1 VVVLRPKTGTAV
13 ALLALALALAPAALA
28 QDCPRTSLADIEDE
42 VMCVACGI
50 PLELATD
57 APQAKREREFIVGL
71 VDSCASKDQVKS
83 ALVAEF
89 GEGVLAVPDDE
100 GFDLAAYVVP
110 ALAVLLG
117 LGAVALAVTR
127 WRRRR
132 PSPAPSAGAPPGG
145 AEEERLDADLKRY
158 EL

>member
-1 VVVLRPKTGTAV
+1 VRPAR
-13 ALLALALALAPAALA
+13 LALAAALAVGIALTPAALA

-57 APQAKREREFIVGL
+57 APQAKREREFIVRL
-71 VDSCASKDQVKS
+71 VDSCASKDEVKS

-89 GEGVLAVPDDE
+89 GDDVLAVPDDE

-117 LGAVALAVTR
+117 LGAVALAVAR
-127 WRRRR
+127 WRRSRGT
-132 PSPAPSAGAPPGG
+132 PTAAGPASSAD
-145 AEEERLDADLKRY
+145 EDERLEADLERY

>member
-1 VVVLRPKTGTAV
+1 MS
-13 ALLALALALAPAALA
+13 LALALAPAALA

-57 APQAKREREFIVGL
+57 APQAKREREFIVRL
-71 VDSCASKDQVKS
+71 VDSCASKDQVKT

-89 GEGVLAVPDDE
+89 GDDVLAVPDDE

-110 ALAVLLG
+110 VLAVLLG
-117 LGAVALAVTR
+117 LGAVALAVIR

-132 PSPAPSAGAPPGG
+132 GTPAPAGGPPASAG
-145 AEEERLDADLKRY
+145 EDERLDADIKRY